1 MRIKSDKMK
10 DSKKKKL
17 GFKNHNEIKDEV
29 YGKKGNSK
37 RDSYEKELKAEI
49 LGEFLKD
56 LRIKSNVTQK
66 ELAKKMGTD
75 KTYVSKIE
83 NNLKN
88 TKLVTVR
95 KYAEALN
102 VSKMSIII
110 ELEDGSPSEL
120 QII

>member
-1 MRIKSDKMK
+1 MK

-17 GFKNHNEIKDEV
+17 GFVNHNDLKDKV
-29 YGKKGNSK
+29 YGKIGKTK

-56 LRIKSNVTQK
+56 LRIKSKVTQK
-66 ELAKKMGTD
+66 ELAEKMGTD
-75 KTYVSKIE
+75 KTYISKIE

-88 TKLVTVR
+88 TKLLTVR

-102 VSKMSIII
+102 VSKMSILI